1 MKTETGESPSLTS
14 VLESVGKKLTELRQE
29 KGFKSHADFAANH
42 NLPPIH
48 YWRME
53 KGKTNMTIKSLQ
65 KVLAIHGLSV
75 EDLFEMIGKDLN
87 GKK

>member
-1 MKTETGESPSLTS
+1 MKPQTGESPSLTS
-14 VLESVGKKLTELRQE
+14 VLETVGKKLTELRQE
-29 KGFKSHADFAANH
+29 KGYKSHADFAANH

-53 KGKTNMTIKSLQ
+53 KGKTNMTIKSLH

-75 EDLFEMIGKDLN
+75 EDLFDMIGKDMS
-87 GKK
+87 KK